1 MATSNT
7 YNFGTSQSD
16 QLIADAFERAGI
28 RPDVVTGLQVQSAQ
42 RSINFILSEWIN
54 RGLNL
59 WTVTQSMLNLVPN
72 QSAYQLPIPTS
83 DVLEATIR
91 TSQRQLGGNPFSS
104 SGVAANAFDGNP
116 NTACTQNAPN
126 GWIAYNY
133 GPCIQYAIAMVGIQ
147 SNATLTY
154 TLNCEYSNDNIN
166 WFTVLSIPA
175 QEFAI
180 GSNTWFV
187 VPVPIFGQYFRII
200 ETGGATLNIQELY
213 FNTTLLD
220 IPISRISREE
230 YIDIPNKSQT
240 GRPTSFWVDRQ
251 INPNIYIWPTPIQ
264 PYNNL
269 FYTRV
274 RMLQDIGT
282 LINMAEIPQRFF
294 DALTC
299 GLAVR
304 LAVKY
309 NPQEK
314 DRLMVL
320 KEEYKDAFD
329 MAAREDTESVPLRIF
344 GDYESGWTT
353 Q

>member
-1 MATSNT
+1 MGFSST
-7 YNFGTSQSD
+7 YTFGTSQSD

-28 RPDVVTGLQVQSAQ
+28 KPDVVTGLQVTSAQ

-72 QSAYQLPIPTS
+72 QSSYQLPIPTS

-91 TSQRQLGGNPFSS
+91 TSQRQLGGLALSS
-104 SGVAANAFDGNP
+104 SGVAANAFDGNSA
-116 NTACTQNAPN
+116 TACIQNAPD

-133 GPCIQYAIAMVGIQ
+133 GAGIQYAIAMVGVQ

-154 TLNCEYSNDNIN
+154 TLNFQYSNDNIN
-166 WFTVLSIPA
+166 WFTVLSVPA
-175 QEFAI
+175 QQYLI

-187 VPVPIFGQYFRII
+187 IPVPIFGQYFRII

-213 FNTTLLD
+213 FNTALLD
-220 IPISRISREE
+220 IPITRISRSD
-230 YIDIPNKSQT
+230 YIDIPNKAQT

-251 INPNIYIWPTPIQ
+251 INPNIYIWPTPTQ

-274 RMLQDIGT
+274 RMLQDIGS
-282 LINMAEIPQRFF
+282 LINMAEIPQRFY
-294 DALTC
+294 DALTA
-299 GLAVR
+299 GLAIR

-309 NPQEK
+309 SPDKE
-314 DRLMVL
+314 RLMLL
-320 KEEYKDAFD
+320 KEEYRDAFD
-329 MAAREDTESVPLRIF
+329 MAAREDAERVPLRIF
-344 GDYESGWTT
+344 GSYESGWTT
-353 Q
+353 V